1 MYIAFLQ
8 LLYTESVLLFNFL
21 KINDRVGVD
30 FRDQALYSWTFLLD
44 DTLED
49 FAGVLLALVMT
60 NDADL
65 NLLLMTEV
73 FMICLLY
80 TSPSPRDRG

>member
-1 MYIAFLQ
+1 M
-8 LLYTESVLLFNFL
+8 FNFL

-30 FRDQALYSWTFLLD
+30 FRDQALYSRTFLLD

-49 FAGVLLALVMT
+49 FTGKLLALVMT

-65 NLLLMTEV
+65 NLLLMTEI
-73 FMICLLY
+73 FRL
-80 TSPSPRDRG
+80 